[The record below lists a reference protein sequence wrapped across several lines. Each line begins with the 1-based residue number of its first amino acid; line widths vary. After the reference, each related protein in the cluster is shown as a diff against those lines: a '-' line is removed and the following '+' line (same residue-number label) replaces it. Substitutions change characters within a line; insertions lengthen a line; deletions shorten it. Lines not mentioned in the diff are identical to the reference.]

1 MRNLKIIKSLLNQLK
16 CRVVITEFTYIHGG
30 IGDVR
35 YAIAPKSKKVI
46 YYSDINEMKQALKEF
61 KNNED
66 IIINDVRYVQNN
78 KSTFN

>member
-1 MRNLKIIKSLLNQLK
+1 MRDVKIIESLINQLK

-30 IGDVR
+30 IGDIR
-35 YAIAPKSKKVI
+35 YAIAPKCKKVI

-66 IIINDVRYVQNN
+66 IVINDIRYVRNN
-78 KSTFN
+78 NSIFN